1 MALLIDGHNLIG
13 QMQDLSLADPD
24 DEAKLIKQLRT
35 FGLLARKQITVIFD
49 PSPHD
54 TTTRLYNDIQHYDS
68 VKVIYA
74 MPGQKADDL
83 IRNLV
88 GKVRDKQGT
97 LVITSDNA
105 VAKFT
110 RVCGVKVLSSPDFI
124 KQMKSQL
131 AERIFTDAK
140 PSPTRKENK
149 EWAEVFK
156 EPPPTLPN
164 GCTTASGA
172 TSKIDNNA
180 GSDRSTGNHLLIA
193 EANRFRAATDSV
205 RPSVVINQSVELSGP
220 V

>member
-54 TTTRLYNDIQHYDS
+54 TTTRLYNDIQQYDS

-88 GKVRDKQGT
+88 GKVRDKQGM

-156 EPPPTLPN
+156 EPPPTLAN
-164 GCTTASGA
+164 KTAA
-172 TSKIDNNA
+172 KPAEPPKKKVSKSEQLKRQLKNIK
-180 GSDRSTGNHLLIA
+180 
-193 EANRFRAATDSV
+193 
-205 RPSVVINQSVELSGP
+205 PLSGSTVP
-220 V
+220 TRKVDEETDDW